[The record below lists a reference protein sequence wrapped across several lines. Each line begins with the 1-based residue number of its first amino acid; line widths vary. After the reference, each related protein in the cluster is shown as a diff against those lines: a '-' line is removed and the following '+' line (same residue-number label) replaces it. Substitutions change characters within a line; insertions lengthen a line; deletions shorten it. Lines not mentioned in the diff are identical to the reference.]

1 MCPLILS
8 LSRKIFPSGEFK
20 ERLKKMYRFRI
31 YYIGSECEV
40 VHEDRVYAYTY
51 GHAVDLAK
59 LNYENNN
66 WTFHYC
72 EIEAERI

>member
-1 MCPLILS
+1 
-8 LSRKIFPSGEFK
+8 
-20 ERLKKMYRFRI
+20 MYRFRI

-40 VHEDRVYAYTY
+40 VQEDRVYAYTY

-72 EIEAERI
+72 EIEAEQI